1 MQTRVIWRFIDLH
14 GGKKSPPKINT
25 AASQVEGKLKNM
37 TMISHKLQKKFISGK
52 TELWMQFITD
62 NSLKII
68 FTAGKEH
75 ISNHINNGK
84 KSTEFMKN
92 VRKWINGSIK

>member
-1 MQTRVIWRFIDLH
+1 V
-14 GGKKSPPKINT
+14 GKQNFECSSSPI
-25 AASQVEGKLKNM
+25 
-37 TMISHKLQKKFISGK
+37 I
-52 TELWMQFITD
+52 
-62 NSLKII
+62 SLKII